1 MLRRPSFKPIGRP
14 PLSAFGRTGHSA
26 RHRRM
31 TESAPPIR
39 HFFLSAMHGPDLLYL
54 LSGLWPWV
62 NPMRRREFVRLLGGA
77 LAAQA
82 IPAYAQ
88 QATRTYTVGVLFGL
102 ANETETQARKAA
114 FERGLEAE
122 GWSVGENLR
131 IKYEYTGGDSNT
143 MRVSAK
149 EFAELKPDFILGHST
164 PVVTAL
170 MEATRTIPIVF
181 VSVSD
186 PIGSGFVASMA
197 RPGGNMT
204 GFTIFPATI
213 TGKYLSMLKEM
224 MPQLARVAILYNADY
239 ARSFF
244 LSPLVGAAREF
255 KVQPITAQV
264 HNPAEIESAIAK
276 LGSEPRSGLIV
287 IPENFTSVH
296 RQLII
301 SLAAQ
306 FRIPTIYPYRY
317 FADEGGL
324 LSYGVDTSDLFRRAA
339 EYVSRIVRGAK
350 PADLPVQAPTKFELV
365 INLKTARALGLV
377 VPRILLAGADAT
389 IE

>member
-1 MLRRPSFKPIGRP
+1 MSTRPS
-14 PLSAFGRTGHSA
+14 S
-26 RHRRM
+26 
-31 TESAPPIR
+31 
-39 HFFLSAMHGPDLLYL
+39 DLLQENVLTRPRPGADISGRFL
-54 LSGLWPWV
+54 LRCTGLARYTYPVISGLGV
-62 NPMRRREFVRLLGGA
+62 NPMRRREFITLLGGA

-82 IPAYAQ
+82 IPANAQ
-88 QATRTYTVGVLFGL
+88 ELRVRTVGVLMGF
-102 ANETETQARKAA
+102 ANDAEAKVRVQA
-114 FERGLEAE
+114 FEQGLERV
-122 GWSVGENLR
+122 GWSVGQNLR
-131 IKYEYTGGDSNT
+131 IEYRYAEDDSVR
-143 MRVSAK
+143 MQALAK
-149 EFAELKPDFILGHST
+149 ELVELKPDCIIGHST

-170 MEATRTIPIVF
+170 MHPTRTIPIVF

-186 PIGSGFVASMA
+186 PVGSGFVASMA
-197 RPGGNMT
+197 RPAGNMT

-213 TGKYLSMLKEM
+213 TGKYLSILKEM

-264 HNPAEIESAIAK
+264 RNPAEIESAIAK

-287 IPENFTSVH
+287 MPENFTSVH

-324 LSYGVDTSDLFRRAA
+324 LSYGVDITDLFRRAA
-339 EYVSRIVRGAK
+339 EYVSRILRGAK

-365 INLKTARALGLV
+365 INLRTAKALGIV
-377 VPRILLAGADAT
+377 IPRILLAGADQV